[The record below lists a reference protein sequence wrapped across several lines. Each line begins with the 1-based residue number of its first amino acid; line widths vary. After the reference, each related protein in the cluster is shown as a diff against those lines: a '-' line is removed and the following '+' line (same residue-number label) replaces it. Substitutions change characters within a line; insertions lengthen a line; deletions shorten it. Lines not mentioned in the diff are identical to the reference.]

1 LRINKG
7 LTVERRR
14 VSAVQADINKELN
27 RLLRLDSENQRRFSG
42 SANMYQLELLTESIF
57 FSAYRAYENF
67 LEDTFV
73 LYCLEKESVSGKKYG
88 SYLKPKNFS
97 HARELIQSSMTH
109 LDWTSPD
116 NVISR
121 AETYLLDGEPFK
133 TPVASSLE
141 SLRDMK
147 KLRNHIAHNSRD
159 SKGPYISVITK
170 HYRTVPLKEPS
181 PGKYL
186 LEMVSRSNPQKYYL
200 VKYIEDIKNVVTA
213 ICQ

>member
-1 LRINKG
+1 M
-7 LTVERRR
+7 ERRK
-14 VSAVQADINKELN
+14 VSAVQSDVIKELDK
-27 RLLRLDSENQRRFSG
+27 LLRLDAENQTRFSG
-42 SANMYQLELLTESIF
+42 SANSFYLERLSESLF

-67 LEDTFV
+67 LEDAFI
-73 LYCLEKESVSGKKYG
+73 LYCLEKESVSGKKFT
-88 SYLKPKNFS
+88 SFLKPKNFS
-97 HARELIQSSMTH
+97 HARELIQSSMPH

-121 AETYLLDGEPFK
+121 AETYLLDGEPIK

-141 SLRDMK
+141 VLRDMK
-147 KLRNHIAHNSRD
+147 KLRNHIAHNSRE
-159 SKGPYISVITK
+159 SKVSYVSVIRK

-186 LEMVSRSNPQKYYL
+186 LELVPRKSPTKYYL
-200 VKYIEDIKNVVTA
+200 IKYIDDLKNVVTA